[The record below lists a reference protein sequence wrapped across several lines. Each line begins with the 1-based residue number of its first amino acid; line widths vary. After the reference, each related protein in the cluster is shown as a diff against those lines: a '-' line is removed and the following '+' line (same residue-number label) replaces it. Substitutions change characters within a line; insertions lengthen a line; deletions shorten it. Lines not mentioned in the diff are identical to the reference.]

1 MKNWKDVIQYGTAV
15 GALTSGIVLA
25 YINYFDI
32 QDLTNGVLGYV
43 AQTLIY
49 AGSIFGVTMYW
60 NGKYGELKA
69 VVDRNKDEIDNINAK
84 VVGSSSEHA
93 V

>member
-1 MKNWKDVIQYGTAV
+1 MEKWKDIVQYATAV
-15 GALTSGIVLA
+15 VSIVSGIVLA
-25 YINYFDI
+25 NFNYFEHGDI
-32 QDLTNGVLGYV
+32 TSGVLGYV

-60 NGKYGELKA
+60 NGKYGELRS
-69 VVDRNKDEIDNINAK
+69 VIQRNRNDIDSISDK
-84 VVGSSSEHA
+84 MVGSKSKKP